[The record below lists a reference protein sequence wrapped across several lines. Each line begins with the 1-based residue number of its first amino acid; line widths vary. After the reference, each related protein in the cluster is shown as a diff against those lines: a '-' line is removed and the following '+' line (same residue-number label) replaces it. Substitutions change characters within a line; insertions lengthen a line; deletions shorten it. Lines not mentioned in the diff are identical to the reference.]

1 MFESLK
7 RALLPGLVMLGMS
20 SCGDDS
26 VVVWLHLKNVTPDV
40 ATLQVD

>member
-7 RALLPGLVMLGMS
+7 RALLPGLLMLGMS

-26 VVVWLHLKNVTPDV
+26 VVVWLHLKQRD
-40 ATLQVD
+40 A